1 MICISDYQNVYN
13 VIFKKTTHTT
23 KGINQMPTK
32 YLKCVLLI
40 TKVLKPLT
48 ENPANYYYFYNTKG
62 TYTNYSNDIYL
73 MTHWHDIL
81 MFLPR
86 PKKFHI
92 HTLL

>member
-1 MICISDYQNVYN
+1 
-13 VIFKKTTHTT
+13 
-23 KGINQMPTK
+23 MPTK
-32 YLKCVLLI
+32 FLKCVLLI

-48 ENPANYYYFYNTKG
+48 ENHANCHFYNTKG
-62 TYTNYSNDIYL
+62 KYTNYSNDIYL

-92 HTLL
+92 HIVVVKHT